1 MILIVILIVL
11 VILFI
16 FLIINFFR
24 SKKILLN
31 CFHRGNVIVFGSKGK
46 GKDLLFQWVI
56 NKRKESYFSNISYGG
71 DYHHVDIKKDL
82 DLGITFEN
90 LINGNFDTVEKN
102 EEFEGKDI
110 YISDGGTIFPSQY
123 DSKLHKL
130 YPSLPLLYATQRH
143 LFNSNFFINT
153 QALSRI
159 WLALREQA
167 DSYIKCRGVIKLPF
181 IRIVKFTYFE
191 KYKSASE
198 DISKMKKRL
207 IENKE
212 VKAVREQYEATH
224 GEIEDGIFILFTK
237 NINYD
242 TRAFHEIIFGK
253 KFTN

>member
-1 MILIVILIVL
+1 MLLIVLLIVL

-16 FLIINFFR
+16 FLIINLFR

-31 CFHRGNVIVFGSKGK
+31 CFYRGNVIVFGSKGK

-82 DLGITFEN
+82 DLGITYED
-90 LINGNFDTVEKN
+90 LLNGNFDIAEKN

-110 YISDGGTIFPSQY
+110 YISDAGIYFPAQY

-130 YPSLPLLYATQRH
+130 YPSLPVLYATQRH
-143 LFNSNFFINT
+143 LFNSNFFMNT
-153 QALSRI
+153 QALNRI

-167 DSYIKCRGVIKLPF
+167 DSYIKCRGTIKLPF

-191 KYKSASE
+191 KYKTASE
-198 DISKMKKRL
+198 DISKMKKGL
-207 IENKE
+207 IESKE
-212 VKAVREQYEATH
+212 RKALREQYEATH

-237 NINYD
+237 NIKYD